1 MFKLKMYTLIIL
13 SVLAAVIGIYGYGR
27 KAGERAVEMNE
38 QRKIN
43 KVRQASNEVIRDV
56 NTQSNRDIRA
66 GLRDRWTRK

>member
-1 MFKLKMYTLIIL
+1 MLKLKMYALIVL